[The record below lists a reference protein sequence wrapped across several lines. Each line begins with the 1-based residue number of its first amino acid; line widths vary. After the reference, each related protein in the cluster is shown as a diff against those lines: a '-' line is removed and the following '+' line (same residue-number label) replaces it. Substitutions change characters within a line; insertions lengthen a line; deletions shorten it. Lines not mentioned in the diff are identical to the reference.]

1 MSYLYPPVVYLEN
14 DNFDSNYRLIPI
26 VNPWNEKAM
35 FDKVT
40 IVMIQGDFCG
50 FCTRMKP
57 IFQEVANNLYTH
69 MDFATIQIDQKDQT
83 GLIQREALQNILK
96 YEIPGVPVIVKIRKG
111 ETQDRIETYQGSHN
125 VKELY
130 EWCVRQS

>member
-26 VNPWNEKAM
+26 VNPWNENAM

-96 YEIPGVPVIVKIRKG
+96 YEIPGVPVIVKIQKG

-130 EWCVRQS
+130 EWCVKQS